1 MGNQS
6 TKLDLGRMRRKSSA
20 MSAAP
25 PLAATDL
32 ELLVSRTQ
40 LSSEEV
46 REHYHKFCSASH
58 GSNTITRDVFSG
70 IMHKCFPRTYKVTM
84 TMFYSIISYA
94 LLVLSY
100 FTVYF
105 MTPSVSVSFIIKNAQ
120 AELES
125 DIFALYDV
133 NGNGYIEFTEF
144 LLIVTIM
151 SEGTAKEKLQEIFK

>member
-1 MGNQS
+1 MLREYFRSQIMGNQS

-70 IMHKCFPRTYKVTM
+70 IMHKCFPRTYKVTILQHM
-84 TMFYSIISYA
+84 PFIVTAS
-94 LLVLSY
+94 L
-100 FTVYF
+100 
-105 MTPSVSVSFIIKNAQ
+105 IIKNAQ

>member
-70 IMHKCFPRTYKVTM
+70 IMHKCFPRTYKVTIL
-84 TMFYSIISYA
+84 FYSIISSSLSA
-94 LLVLSY
+94 LPY
-100 FTVYF
+100 FTVYL
-105 MTPSVSVSFIIKNAQ
+105 MTPS
-120 AELES
+120 
-125 DIFALYDV
+125 D
-133 NGNGYIEFTEF
+133 
-144 LLIVTIM
+144 LLPFR
-151 SEGTAKEKLQEIFK
+151 L

>member
-1 MGNQS
+1 MLRKYFRSQVMGNQS

-70 IMHKCFPRTYKVTM
+70 IMHKCFPRTYKVTILQHM
-84 TMFYSIISYA
+84 PFIVTAS
-94 LLVLSY
+94 L
-100 FTVYF
+100 
-105 MTPSVSVSFIIKNAQ
+105 IIKNVQ

>member
-1 MGNQS
+1 MLRKYFRSQVMGNQS

-70 IMHKCFPRTYKVTM
+70 IMHKCFPRTYKVTILQHM
-84 TMFYSIISYA
+84 PFIVTAS
-94 LLVLSY
+94 L
-100 FTVYF
+100 
-105 MTPSVSVSFIIKNAQ
+105 IIKNAQ